1 MTVHIHNES
10 EPGWTQ
16 HLADILDSAEDGDIL
31 VVSSYAVLD
40 LAQNALRRRS
50 DHKYL
55 RIMTRETY
63 ARLEEQAE

>member
-16 HLADILDSAEDGDIL
+16 RLADILDRAKDGDIL

-40 LAQNALRRRS
+40 LAQNALRRRE
-50 DHKYL
+50 DRKYL
-55 RIMTRETY
+55 RIMMRETY